1 MADFGTDSIGT
12 DYHYR
17 FDLYFSICK
26 LACLHSK
33 RRWKLLFH
41 FEKSTDRSVRKR

>member
-1 MADFGTDSIGT
+1 MADFGTNFISADC
-12 DYHYR
+12 HYR

-33 RRWKLLFH
+33 RK
-41 FEKSTDRSVRKR
+41 